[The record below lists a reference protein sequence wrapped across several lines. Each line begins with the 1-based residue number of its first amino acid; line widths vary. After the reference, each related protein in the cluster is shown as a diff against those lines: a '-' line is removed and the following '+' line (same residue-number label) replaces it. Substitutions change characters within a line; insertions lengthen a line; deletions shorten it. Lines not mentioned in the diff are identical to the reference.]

1 MGREGE
7 TELRNVEAMWGQGTT
22 EKVIETSVLLSSRKT
37 PQNRWVGVCVFQIR
51 KFKFRRSSML
61 PSSSEQQ
68 VGRAGIR
75 TPVLKTAAMTCQ
87 AQCVLQEMRLMDHPA
102 GAVVLRLEKEAQ
114 EKIV

>member
-87 AQCVLQEMRLMDHPA
+87 EAVCLA
-102 GAVVLRLEKEAQ
+102 GEET
-114 EKIV
+114 